1 MQTVVLVDFLSD
13 EDECV
18 SDPCQRDGK
27 CHVDGTS
34 YKCECT
40 GAWEGTTCSSKC
52 YYGESLHGVLL
63 LRAKKTDVPPPPPGF
78 RYLPGSRFE
87 KNGGN
92 VGDHVAWVACEHRHV
107 FPADPVTTGNKSAF
121 AG

>member
-63 LRAKKTDVPPPPPGF
+63 LRAKKTDVPPPPPQVSDIYQAPSLKKKWRECRRSCSLG
-78 RYLPGSRFE
+78 RLRTQTRISG
-87 KNGGN
+87 
-92 VGDHVAWVACEHRHV
+92 
-107 FPADPVTTGNKSAF
+107 
-121 AG
+121 